1 MKSRFGD
8 LDSDGLVLS
17 GGSERPGRRCDMA
30 ARSSSASP
38 EPAAVVS
45 PAGRPADG
53 PRLDAEAKR
62 GKFGRALDRNFGP
75 EGGGVGR
82 EGVGGVRVA
91 GDGAPGAGHGDLNRK
106 GVSLGRGGAGPPKS
120 GGAGADPARAPRG
133 RGRLCPPPGCSLQ
146 HYSRGCGPRSKRRSG
161 AHGRHVGG
169 RGGGGGAKFA
179 AVIGG
184 QERKGG
190 AAPAARRRDAVMAD
204 CEASSAAWRSAEVA
218 GAGAKESDETHA
230 NAFMGG
236 KVKREGSGRCCCK
249 TGGCGGS

>member
-1 MKSRFGD
+1 MQG
-8 LDSDGLVLS
+8 
-17 GGSERPGRRCDMA
+17 
-30 ARSSSASP
+30 
-38 EPAAVVS
+38 
-45 PAGRPADG
+45 G
-53 PRLDAEAKR
+53 PRR
-62 GKFGRALDRNFGP
+62 GGRG
-75 EGGGVGR
+75 EGGG
-82 EGVGGVRVA
+82 
-91 GDGAPGAGHGDLNRK
+91 
-106 GVSLGRGGAGPPKS
+106 GRGSRGWPWGLKQEGGLTGKEGCRDGRGPPKS

-133 RGRLCPPPGCSLQ
+133 RGRLCQPPGCSLQ
-146 HYSRGCGPRSKRRSG
+146 HYSRGWSKRRSG